1 MGLEKDLPPGEQLV
15 TLFRPFL
22 EHLAASN
29 LSPKTIQKHVDNMWV
44 LGGEFIRDL
53 HNDPPL
59 RKRPV
64 DQVLSKMI
72 EYGGP
77 LLYHGGEDQ
86 QRSFD
91 STCRKF
97 RRFLIERLADAR
109 LHPQIPPTRHETNA
123 ASRALVAT
131 LVATR
136 SVYDRVALA
145 IRPFSHLGG
154 SPFGYGLRASS
165 SPASNQRLAANN
177 SRVLFPVALAA
188 HPVQPVSEIVLAVQ
202 SSEALQKCIAADTV
216 PSAADSVHA
225 ARPSSPD
232 CGMPSPEA

>member
-97 RRFLIERLADAR
+97 RRFLTERLPADAR
-109 LHPQIPPTRHETNA
+109 RHPQIPPTRLLSKCFACLFVFPFLKSRYGA
-123 ASRALVAT
+123 APRAGDGIEMPI
-131 LVATR
+131 
-136 SVYDRVALA
+136 SW
-145 IRPFSHLGG
+145 IRPTKTRYPRRVSAF
-154 SPFGYGLRASS
+154 
-165 SPASNQRLAANN
+165 ASNLRS
-177 SRVLFPVALAA
+177 SRWTI
-188 HPVQPVSEIVLAVQ
+188 S
-202 SSEALQKCIAADTV
+202 
-216 PSAADSVHA
+216 
-225 ARPSSPD
+225 
-232 CGMPSPEA
+232 